1 MMEGYVN
8 QLEDMLVKRLT
19 RGVPHNPAIL
29 DLAKSVAKDWIRVNI
44 SSSKLETKVAASL
57 FTERFHQKALESAF
71 LRAQKEE

>member
-29 DLAKSVAKDWIRVNI
+29 DLAKSVAKDWVRSNI
-44 SSSKLETKVAASL
+44 TNSTLETKIAASM

-71 LRAQKEE
+71 LRAQKD